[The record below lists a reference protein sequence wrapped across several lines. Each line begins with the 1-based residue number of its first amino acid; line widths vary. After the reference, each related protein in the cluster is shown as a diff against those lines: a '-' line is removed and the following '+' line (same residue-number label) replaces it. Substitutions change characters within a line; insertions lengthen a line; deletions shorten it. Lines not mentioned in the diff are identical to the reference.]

1 MDFQLPRLAD
11 SLVESTVSRWLK
23 KAGDEVHKGEP
34 LVEIE
39 TDKVNAE
46 LESPIDGVLSE
57 IVVPEALD
65 ARPEADVRRA
75 RHLCLHAHQPLD
87 GLRRCQVGTAQ
98 QHLPRKQRA
107 IERPP
112 AEHAGISCS

>member
-57 IVVPEALD
+57 IVVPEGRTA
-65 ARPEADVRRA
+65 A
-75 RHLCLHAHQPLD
+75 
-87 GLRRCQVGTAQ
+87 VG
-98 QHLPRKQRA
+98 
-107 IERPP
+107 
-112 AEHAGISCS
+112 AGIARLTEARGS

>member
-57 IVVPEALD
+57 IVVPEGRTAAVGAVI
-65 ARPEADVRRA
+65 ARLTEAR
-75 RHLCLHAHQPLD
+75 
-87 GLRRCQVGTAQ
+87 G
-98 QHLPRKQRA
+98 
-107 IERPP
+107 
-112 AEHAGISCS
+112 S

>member
-1 MDFQLPRLAD
+1 VDFQLPRLAD

-57 IVVPEALD
+57 IVVPEGKTAAVGAVI
-65 ARPEADVRRA
+65 ARLTEGKA
-75 RHLCLHAHQPLD
+75 
-87 GLRRCQVGTAQ
+87 
-98 QHLPRKQRA
+98 
-107 IERPP
+107 
-112 AEHAGISCS
+112 S

>member
-23 KAGDEVHKGEP
+23 KAGEKVSKGEP

-57 IVVPEALD
+57 IVVPE
-65 ARPEADVRRA
+65 
-75 RHLCLHAHQPLD
+75 
-87 GLRRCQVGTAQ
+87 GGTAAVGAVIAR
-98 QHLPRKQRA
+98 LTEAR
-107 IERPP
+107 
-112 AEHAGISCS
+112 GS

>member
-57 IVVPEALD
+57 IVVPEGKTAAVGAVI
-65 ARPEADVRRA
+65 ARLSE
-75 RHLCLHAHQPLD
+75 
-87 GLRRCQVGTAQ
+87 
-98 QHLPRKQRA
+98 
-107 IERPP
+107 
-112 AEHAGISCS
+112 S